1 MAALC
6 GVWGGR
12 HVQAKATPPAEGP
25 KLAELVAY
33 IDTVI
38 DRIHATGEDT
48 NGSIVQ
54 RGQASVVRNIGPDA
68 AADEE
73 GQHCRLTAEGGV
85 MHRTAE
91 SQKRV
96 CKTPTDACS

>member
-1 MAALC
+1 M
-6 GVWGGR
+6 
-12 HVQAKATPPAEGP
+12 
-25 KLAELVAY
+25 
-33 IDTVI
+33 
-38 DRIHATGEDT
+38 
-48 NGSIVQ
+48 Q

-91 SQKRV
+91 SRV
-96 CKTPTDACS
+96 KNECVKHQQAHAREHVPVAIFVAQGTADGV